1 MSYVTLI
8 LLYYRQDL
16 RRRKLVSHYENVANK
31 KKALPSGNGRLKKR
45 HENKDT
51 SLAFL
56 HRQFFVR
63 YVYIIS
69 KLKLTSTISSLEK
82 NSDTTTFFRSETRVN
97 EM

>member
-16 RRRKLVSHYENVANK
+16 RRRKLVSHYGNVAN

-45 HENKDT
+45 HEYKDT

-69 KLKLTSTISSLEK
+69 KLSLPPLYPL
-82 NSDTTTFFRSETRVN
+82 
-97 EM
+97 